1 MLTLDE
7 PSGADLGR
15 VFVAQRSQLKAVA
28 LKILGNVHRAEDV
41 VQDAYLKLLEAPVAT
56 EVHQPVA
63 YLFQLVRNLAIDR
76 HRLRLVSDALA
87 SLPERTRRAFE
98 LYRLG
103 GVDSA
108 RGGARAWHLRD
119 PGQLHDPRCDDLLP
133 RRLGHGVNAP
143 APGCSG
149 CLEWAPRCRVD
160 VCAWP
165 ATPSPPSWRKGACR

>member
-76 HRLRLVSDALA
+76 HRRAALETQVFTVEEDGLHVPHRSGSPETQVIYRQQLRLVSDALA

-103 GVDSA
+103 GLTQREVAHELGISA
-108 RGGARAWHLRD
+108 TLVNFMIRD
-119 PGQLHDPRCDDLLP
+119 AMTC
-133 RRLGHGVNAP
+133 
-143 APGCSG
+143 
-149 CLEWAPRCRVD
+149 CRD
-160 VCAWP
+160 ALDM
-165 ATPSPPSWRKGACR
+165 G